1 MSLGPAETNM
11 GGCLNTNGSKTKSQK
26 YDELLALDK
35 LRKSGIITE
44 EEFLKFIEILQMM
57 PLKIFLIFR
66 YY

>member
-1 MSLGPAETNM
+1 M